1 MHRIIRLP
9 LASLGLVAAA
19 CATPAPLS
27 SLSPLSPLSPQRLSA
42 RDAAIMTV
50 LDRYM
55 DALNALDLEGHLATY
70 HFPHYR
76 HASGEITIWETAQDV
91 SPLFD
96 VPEVERRA
104 HLRSVL
110 EPDWHKSEWTRR
122 DIVQG
127 DDEKV
132 HVVTRF
138 ERRRED
144 GSVITAYDSLYI
156 MTREETGWGIK
167 GRSSFAP

>member
-1 MHRIIRLP
+1 MMTRTRWAGG
-9 LASLGLVAAA
+9 LALWVLAAL
-19 CATPAPLS
+19 CASAAIADEELS
-27 SLSPLSPLSPQRLSA
+27 V
-42 RDAAIMTV
+42 RDAEIMAV

-55 DALNALDLEGHLATY
+55 DALNALDLEAHVATY

-76 HASGEITIWETAQDV
+76 HAGGRIVVWETARDAM
-91 SPLFD
+91 PILD
-96 VPEVERRA
+96 RPETERRA
-104 HLRSVL
+104 ALRSVL
-110 EPDWHKSEWTRR
+110 EPDWHRSEWTRR

-138 ERRRED
+138 VRLRED
-144 GSVITAYDSLYI
+144 GSEISAFDSLYVL
-156 MTREETGWGIK
+156 TYESERWGIK

>member
-1 MHRIIRLP
+1 MRRTIGLT
-9 LASLGLVAAA
+9 LALALTGMIASA
-19 CATPAPLS
+19 CATSVPAPQSAPES
-27 SLSPLSPLSPQRLSA
+27 SPSFAA
-42 RDAAIMTV
+42 RDAEIMAV

-76 HASGEITIWETAQDV
+76 HASGEITIWETARDV
-91 SPLFD
+91 TPLSN
-96 VPEVERRA
+96 VPEAERRV

-127 DDEKV
+127 DGQKV

-138 ERRRED
+138 ERRRQD
-144 GSVITAYDSLYI
+144 DSVITAYDSLYI
-156 MTREETGWGIK
+156 MTREENGWGIK

>member
-1 MHRIIRLP
+1 MHRMMGLILLATCWTVGGCAAGQATVPNRL
-9 LASLGLVAAA
+9 AE
-19 CATPAPLS
+19 TDTE
-27 SLSPLSPLSPQRLSA
+27 Q
-42 RDAAIMTV
+42 IMAV

-91 SPLFD
+91 SPLFRLP
-96 VPEVERRA
+96 VSERRA
-104 HLRSVL
+104 RLRSVL
-110 EPDWHKSEWTRR
+110 EPDWHHSEWTRR
-122 DIVQG
+122 EIVQG
-127 DDEKV
+127 DEGKV

-144 GSVITAYDSLYI
+144 GSVITAYDSLYVL
-156 MTREETGWGIK
+156 TRAEGGWGIK